1 MRTEGNFY
9 AHKKKFSCA
18 RKYFFVRT
26 KIYCC
31 ALAID
36 LEGEEEG
43 AGKGRSA
50 FALAGKETQAVDLAT
65 DRKGIAEARH
75 GEDP

>member
-1 MRTEGNFY
+1 MRTQGNFY

-26 KIYCC
+26 KIYRC
-31 ALAID
+31 ALARNV
-36 LEGEEEG
+36 ESEEEG
-43 AGKGRSA
+43 AGRGRSA
-50 FALAGKETQAVDLAT
+50 FALAGKEAKTVDLAT